1 MFSWSE
7 TLGKQ
12 KNCYI
17 FVKFCL
23 SFFFSFF
30 TDKMS
35 VRISYLLIVDCCLF
49 GLAMA
54 SLEAED
60 RAITWSPKIQAI
72 LDAMKKGRTTPK
84 PAPIINTTP
93 RPPPPY
99 AQFVPDPTKNP
110 YCNITTC
117 GRHQGN
123 HTVCLNPV

>member
-1 MFSWSE
+1 M
-7 TLGKQ
+7 
-12 KNCYI
+12 
-17 FVKFCL
+17 L
-23 SFFFSFF
+23 SFVYHFCFLFF

-35 VRISYLLIVDCCLF
+35 VRISSLLIVACCLF

-84 PAPIINTTP
+84 PAPILPSLPITFPPRVKATP
-93 RPPPPY
+93 PPPPPY

-117 GRHQGN
+117 GRRQGN